1 MIPEIWSSTDRI
13 FSHFGPF
20 FAFLLPS
27 PYPKNSENQNFEK
40 MEKTPGDIIILSVPE
55 MTIIQYMVT
64 EIGTETDRMIF
75 VILDNFLPFYP
86 TNPKNRNLKK
96 NWRYHHFTKVEPKI
110 MIMYYTVPEWHVMDI
125 ILFFILGYFLPF
137 YLLTAPKMKISKK

>member
-1 MIPEIWSSTDRI
+1 MELHRQNI
-13 FSHFGPF
+13 FSFWTIF
-20 FAFLLPS
+20 CLFAPLPLS
-27 PYPKNSENQNFEK
+27 KDSENQNFEK

-110 MIMYYTVPEWHVMDI
+110 MIMYYTVPE
-125 ILFFILGYFLPF
+125 
-137 YLLTAPKMKISKK
+137 

>member
-1 MIPEIWSSTDRI
+1 
-13 FSHFGPF
+13 
-20 FAFLLPS
+20 
-27 PYPKNSENQNFEK
+27 

-110 MIMYYTVPEWHVMDI
+110 MIMYYTVPE
-125 ILFFILGYFLPF
+125 
-137 YLLTAPKMKISKK
+137 

>member
-1 MIPEIWSSTDRI
+1 MKIMMMIPEIWSSTDRI

-64 EIGTETDRMIF
+64 EIGTETENDF
-75 VILDNFLPFYP
+75 CHFGQFFALLP
-86 TNPKNRNLKK
+86 
-96 NWRYHHFTKVEPKI
+96 H
-110 MIMYYTVPEWHVMDI
+110 
-125 ILFFILGYFLPF
+125 
-137 YLLTAPKMKISKK
+137 